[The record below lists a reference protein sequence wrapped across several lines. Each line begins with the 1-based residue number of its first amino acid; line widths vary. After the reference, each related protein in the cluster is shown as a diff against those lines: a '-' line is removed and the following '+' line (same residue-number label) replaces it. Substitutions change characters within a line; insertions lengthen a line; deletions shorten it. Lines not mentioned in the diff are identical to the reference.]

1 MPKRKGR
8 TSEAVDA
15 PKSGAARL
23 VAVVDDDASVRRSTC
38 RLVQSFGFASQAF
51 DSGVQFLD
59 SGRAPE
65 TACLILDVRMPGMD
79 GLALQRELAARALRI
94 PIIFLT
100 AQASEEEESRARHA
114 GALDFLRKPVGKDT
128 LLRAIRTAIDEST
141 GESPGGGR
149 EDDDGGV

>member
-1 MPKRKGR
+1 MPKGSRR
-8 TSEAVDA
+8 TSEAVVA
-15 PKSGAARL
+15 QKSGATQL

-51 DSGVQFLD
+51 GSAEEFLD

-65 TACLILDVRMPGMD
+65 TACLILDMRMPGMD

-94 PIIFLT
+94 PVIFLT
-100 AQASEEEESRARHA
+100 ARASEEEEARARHA
-114 GALDFLRKPVGKDT
+114 GALDFLRKPVGKHT
-128 LLRAIRTAIDEST
+128 LLRAIRTAIDESI
-141 GESPGGGR
+141 GVSPGGGR